1 MNQRHNP
8 PFVGAPDPEL
18 RNSPVVED
26 TDEEFGIYA
35 LEYPERPVCYFNNVA
50 YQSGQ
55 FVCAGRGE
63 LLRCEEGVWV
73 REGSCDPDNP

>member
-26 TDEEFGIYA
+26 TDEEFEIYA
-35 LEYPERPVCYFNNVA
+35 LEYPERPKRG
-50 YQSGQ
+50 SG
-55 FVCAGRGE
+55 CARAAATRTIPE
-63 LLRCEEGVWV
+63 
-73 REGSCDPDNP
+73 PM